1 MQTTTL
7 SNRAIVLTLIGVLA
21 FSAVAFAQSPV
32 APSTGVVRVGLQASG
47 TFSWVLHAIEYYGI
61 DDELGLEI
69 EPVTYATKEA
79 TELALM
85 AGDVDVTVDDFVN
98 VVLMRSRGVPVR
110 AVYPYTLALGGL
122 IVRDDSDIHS
132 IADLRGKVIGAAS
145 LSDKSLLILRVL
157 ATSRYGFDPQ
167 FDSETI
173 AAAAP
178 LMTELARRGEVDAVL
193 PFWHFAARMIGSGEF
208 REIATVHGMLDEMG
222 MSSDLPNL
230 VVLARDHMNRTTLA
244 TFLQAMDMATERM
257 KYDDGIWD
265 SILAEGLYSLPDV
278 SLMGSVRDRW
288 EASLPGQWNDAIVQG
303 LVELVEQMV
312 EVAGAEVV
320 GTDRLDLNAFSTE
333 FAF

>member
-1 MQTTTL
+1 MQKTTL
-7 SNRAIVLTLIGVLA
+7 SVYAVVVALA
-21 FSAVAFAQSPV
+21 GFMLFSAPAAAQSPE
-32 APSTGVVRVGLQASG
+32 VVRVGLQASG
-47 TFSWVLHAIEYYGI
+47 TFSWVLHAIEYFGI
-61 DDELGLEI
+61 DKELGLQI
-69 EPVTYATKEA
+69 DAVTYATKEA

-110 AVYPYTLALGGL
+110 AVYPYSLALGGL
-122 IVRDDSDIHS
+122 IVRSDSDIHS
-132 IADLRGKVIGAAS
+132 IDDLRGKVIAAAS

-208 REIATVHGMLDEMG
+208 REIATVHEMLDEMG
-222 MSSDLPNL
+222 LSSDLPNL
-230 VVLARDHMNRTTLA
+230 VVLANDNMDRATLA
-244 TFLQAMDMATERM
+244 TFLRAMDTATARM
-257 KYDDGIWD
+257 KQDDGIWD
-265 SILAEGLYSLPDV
+265 SILTEGLYSLPDESLMASVRERWEV
-278 SLMGSVRDRW
+278 SLPS
-288 EASLPGQWNDAIVQG
+288 QWNDDIVDG

-312 EVAGAEVV
+312 AVAGAEVV

>member
-1 MQTTTL
+1 MRIETFSSRSFMFGL
-7 SNRAIVLTLIGVLA
+7 VLVLVA
-21 FSAVAFAQSPV
+21 GLAGGASAQAH
-32 APSTGVVRVGLQASG
+32 RVTAGMQASG
-47 TFSWVLHAIEYYGI
+47 TFSWMLHAIEYFGI
-61 DDELGLEI
+61 DEELGLEI
-69 EPVTYATKEA
+69 EGVTYATKEA

-122 IVRDDSDIHS
+122 IVRADSDIES
-132 IADLRGKVIGAAS
+132 IEDLQGKVVGAAS

-157 ATSRYGFDPQ
+157 TTSKYGFDPQ

-178 LMTELARRGEVDAVL
+178 LMTEQVRRGQMDAAL
-193 PFWHFAARMIGSGEF
+193 PFWHFAARMVGEGGF
-208 REIATVHGMLDEMG
+208 REIATVHGMLDELG

-230 VVLARDHMNRTTLA
+230 VVLANDNTDREALGK
-244 TFLQAMDMATERM
+244 FLQALDMAADRM
-257 KYDDGIWD
+257 KVDEGIWD
-265 SILAEGLYSLPDV
+265 SILAEGLYSLPDE

-288 EASLPGQWNDAIVQG
+288 EASLPGQWNDDIVAG

-312 EVAGAEVV
+312 AVAGADVV
-320 GTDRLDLNAFSTE
+320 GTETLDTDAYSTE

>member
-1 MQTTTL
+1 MF
-7 SNRAIVLTLIGVLA
+7 SPLA
-21 FSAVAFAQSPV
+21 AAQSPHI
-32 APSTGVVRVGLQASG
+32 VRVGLQASG
-47 TFSWVLHAIEYYGI
+47 TFSWVLHAIEYFGI
-61 DDELGLEI
+61 DKELGLQVDA
-69 EPVTYATKEA
+69 VTYATKEA

-110 AVYPYTLALGGL
+110 AVYPYSLALGGL
-122 IVRDDSDIHS
+122 IVRSDSDIHS
-132 IADLRGKVIGAAS
+132 IDDLRGKVIAAAS

-208 REIATVHGMLDEMG
+208 REIATVHEMLDEMG
-222 MSSDLPNL
+222 LSSDLPNL
-230 VVLARDHMNRTTLA
+230 VVLANDNMDRATLA
-244 TFLQAMDMATERM
+244 TFLRAMDTATARM
-257 KYDDGIWD
+257 KQDDGIWD
-265 SILAEGLYSLPDV
+265 SILTEGLYSLPDESLMASVRERWEV
-278 SLMGSVRDRW
+278 SLPS
-288 EASLPGQWNDAIVQG
+288 QWNDDIVDG

-312 EVAGAEVV
+312 AVAGAEVV

>member
-1 MQTTTL
+1 M
-7 SNRAIVLTLIGVLA
+7 
-21 FSAVAFAQSPV
+21 FSAPAAAQSPE
-32 APSTGVVRVGLQASG
+32 VVRVGLQASG
-47 TFSWVLHAIEYYGI
+47 TFSWVLHAIEYFGI
-61 DDELGLEI
+61 DKELGLQI
-69 EPVTYATKEA
+69 DAVTYATKEA

-110 AVYPYTLALGGL
+110 AVYPYSLALGGL
-122 IVRDDSDIHS
+122 IVRSDSDIHS
-132 IADLRGKVIGAAS
+132 IDDLRGKVIAAAS

-208 REIATVHGMLDEMG
+208 REIATVHEMLDEMG
-222 MSSDLPNL
+222 LSSDLPNL
-230 VVLARDHMNRTTLA
+230 VVLANDNMDRATLA
-244 TFLQAMDMATERM
+244 TFLRAMDTATARM
-257 KYDDGIWD
+257 KQDDGIWD
-265 SILAEGLYSLPDV
+265 SILTEGLYSLPDESLMASVRERWEV
-278 SLMGSVRDRW
+278 SLPS
-288 EASLPGQWNDAIVQG
+288 QWNDDIVDG

-312 EVAGAEVV
+312 AVAGAEVV

>member
-1 MQTTTL
+1 ML
-7 SNRAIVLTLIGVLA
+7 
-21 FSAVAFAQSPV
+21 FSAPAAAQSPE
-32 APSTGVVRVGLQASG
+32 VVRVGLQASG
-47 TFSWVLHAIEYYGI
+47 TFSWVLHAIEYFGI
-61 DDELGLEI
+61 DKELGLQI
-69 EPVTYATKEA
+69 DAVTYATKEA

-110 AVYPYTLALGGL
+110 AVYPYSLALGGL
-122 IVRDDSDIHS
+122 IVRSDSDIHS
-132 IADLRGKVIGAAS
+132 IDDLRGKVIAAAS

-208 REIATVHGMLDEMG
+208 REIATVHEMLDEMG
-222 MSSDLPNL
+222 LSSDLPNL
-230 VVLARDHMNRTTLA
+230 VVLANDNMDRATLA
-244 TFLQAMDMATERM
+244 TFLRAMDTATARM
-257 KYDDGIWD
+257 KQDDGIWD
-265 SILAEGLYSLPDV
+265 SILTEGLYSLPDESLMASVRERWEV
-278 SLMGSVRDRW
+278 SLPS
-288 EASLPGQWNDAIVQG
+288 QWNDDIVDG

-312 EVAGAEVV
+312 AVAGAEVV